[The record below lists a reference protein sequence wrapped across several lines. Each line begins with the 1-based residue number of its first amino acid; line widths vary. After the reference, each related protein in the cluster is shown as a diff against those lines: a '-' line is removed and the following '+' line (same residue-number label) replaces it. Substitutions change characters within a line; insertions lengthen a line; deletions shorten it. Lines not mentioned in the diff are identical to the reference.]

1 MKVYIITYNVNR
13 RFWEAGRGGVG
24 RPDAVPPDS
33 QNFFLFFYFSVR
45 PRHFLVTFRY
55 FHSTKAMVTY

>member
-24 RPDAVPPDS
+24 RPDPVPPDS
-33 QNFFLFFYFSVR
+33 QNFFLFFIFQYD
-45 PRHFLVTFRY
+45 LVTSSSLF
-55 FHSTKAMVTY
+55 VTFTVQKQW